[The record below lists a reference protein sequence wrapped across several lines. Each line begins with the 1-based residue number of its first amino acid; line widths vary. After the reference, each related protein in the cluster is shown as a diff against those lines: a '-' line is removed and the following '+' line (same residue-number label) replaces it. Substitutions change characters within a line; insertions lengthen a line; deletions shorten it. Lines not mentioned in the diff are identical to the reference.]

1 MSKVEIWFIMHCI
14 VSMSY
19 KMLSNTYP
27 MTDNQSYTYTWYKLF
42 YITLFVE
49 LKSLHMFSL
58 LINLCQSIIWKFG
71 WGVRGRGCGRDRMV
85 VGFSTTYAIPCLS
98 PLTLRVR
105 IPLRRGVL
113 DTTLYDKLVSDFRR
127 SVVFSG
133 YSGFLHQ

>member
-1 MSKVEIWFIMHCI
+1 MSKVEIRFIMHCI

-19 KMLSNTYP
+19 KMLSNTYL
-27 MTDNQSYTYTWYKLF
+27 MTDNKSYTYTWYKLF

-58 LINLCQSIIWKFG
+58 LINWCQSIIWKFG
-71 WGVRGRGCGRDRMV
+71 WGVRGRGRDRRV

-113 DTTLYDKLVSDFRR
+113 DTVLPRVLFFEYIFELYSN
-127 SVVFSG
+127 S
-133 YSGFLHQ
+133 